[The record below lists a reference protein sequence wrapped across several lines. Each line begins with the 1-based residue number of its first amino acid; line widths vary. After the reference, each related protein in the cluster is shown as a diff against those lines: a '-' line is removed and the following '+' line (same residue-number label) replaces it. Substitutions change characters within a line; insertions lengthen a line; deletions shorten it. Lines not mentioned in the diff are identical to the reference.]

1 MFGRVQHG
9 EQILTPN
16 GTTRAK
22 ELGHFIAKIQDDY
35 MKDFLQKFDS
45 LYKGKKYIEIEFFND
60 NPLTKKFVRYNQSG
74 DVCHCLEGQTTGS
87 QKTKNG
93 WQPIECNIEKC
104 QYRQKNAAGK
114 TACNRIGWL
123 KFLIPDVCQDR
134 IWLMRITGQTSI
146 NRIDAYIN
154 LQKAQGNPINGRYIL
169 FLRQEE
175 QECKSTG
182 QKFTNYILDIL
193 KKDNFIQTKQNPQT
207 TEESKKLSTVNE
219 QNVNNN
225 IETKPFTEVQETTKN
240 TTTHETQSENKSEK
254 STKKTTKTQKSK
266 TKKQS
271 QNETPSEKT
280 QETQN
285 TNSESTTL
293 DDCYMLV
300 STYTQKIK
308 QKTGEDK
315 EYLMA
320 EFYNM
325 EDKQFNVAI
334 KPEDSNELL
343 QCDVGT
349 IAKLNLKTINDIH
362 FALNIEYVDKHI
374 KNIAA

>member
-1 MFGRVQHG
+1 M
-9 EQILTPN
+9 
-16 GTTRAK
+16 
-22 ELGHFIAKIQDDY
+22 
-35 MKDFLQKFDS
+35 
-45 LYKGKKYIEIEFFND
+45 
-60 NPLTKKFVRYNQSG
+60 
-74 DVCHCLEGQTTGS
+74 
-87 QKTKNG
+87 
-93 WQPIECNIEKC
+93 
-104 QYRQKNAAGK
+104 
-114 TACNRIGWL
+114 
-123 KFLIPDVCQDR
+123 
-134 IWLMRITGQTSI
+134 
-146 NRIDAYIN
+146 
-154 LQKAQGNPINGRYIL
+154 
-169 FLRQEE
+169 
-175 QECKSTG
+175 
-182 QKFTNYILDIL
+182 
-193 KKDNFIQTKQNPQT
+193 
-207 TEESKKLSTVNE
+207 
-219 QNVNNN
+219 NNN
-225 IETKPFTEVQETTKN
+225 IETKPFTEVQETTEN

-280 QETQN
+280 QETKN

-349 IAKLNLKTINDIH
+349 IAKLNLKTINDMH